1 MTLKNRWD
9 HIVELMSE
17 YGGQAWHDRYF
28 NVRTYGGNL
37 RALLFLIPMTYLM
50 WNFSEFLAWF
60 HQVIGIPYEI
70 DRAQQHWGRI
80 WTVIIGG
87 AGYSVTVFAM
97 IMIPI
102 NRRRVQGGTSTADLQ
117 TITADQAPTDVA
129 QDGALQGEVKQVLAE
144 PSPPPLADW
153 TDTPQEPVGIAP
165 SPESRPSQRF
175 GNTRLEMKDGKAT
188 LTVTRKGD

>member
-50 WNFSEFLAWF
+50 WN
-60 HQVIGIPYEI
+60 IYEI
-70 DRAQQHWGRI
+70 LVWWDSLWGIVSHVNLGQQRWARI

-87 AGYSVTVFAM
+87 AGFSVTVIAM

-102 NRRRVQGGTSTADLQ
+102 NRRRVQGGTRTADLQ
-117 TITADQAPTDVA
+117 AITADQAPTDVA

-153 TDTPQEPVGIAP
+153 TDAP
-165 SPESRPSQRF
+165 RIKRGQAQINDYR
-175 GNTRLEMKDGKAT
+175 
-188 LTVTRKGD
+188 